1 MGLSSAENVI
11 ARSEAT
17 KQSLLPSAEQLRP
30 IAERYGLKL
39 IVLFGSQA
47 QGHTHPESDVDIAVL
62 SAKPLTGSRRLEL
75 WSELTKIFEAD
86 VDLTSL
92 DRAEP
97 LLLYRVA
104 CTGISL
110 YEGEK
115 WAWENQKSYGC
126 RRYWDSRKFFEAMER
141 YVSGRAEEMRRAG

>member
-1 MGLSSAENVI
+1 M
-11 ARSEAT
+11 R
-17 KQSLLPSAEQLRP
+17 LPSAEQLQP
-30 IAERYGLKL
+30 VAERYDLKL
-39 IVLFGSQA
+39 LVLFGSQA
-47 QGHTHPESDVDIAVL
+47 QGHTHPESDVDVAVL
-62 SAKPLTGSRRLEL
+62 PTRPLTGSRRLEL

-104 CTGISL
+104 CTGIPL

-126 RRYWDSRKFFEAMER
+126 RRYWDSRKLFEAMER
-141 YVSGRAEEMRRAG
+141 YVSRRAKEMRCAG

>member
-1 MGLSSAENVI
+1 M
-11 ARSEAT
+11 R
-17 KQSLLPSAEQLRP
+17 LPSADQLRS

-47 QGHTHPESDVDIAVL
+47 QGHTHPESDVDVAVL
-62 SAKPLTGSRRLEL
+62 PTRPLTGAQRLRLWGEL
-75 WSELTKIFEAD
+75 AKIFKAD
-86 VDLTSL
+86 IDLTSL

-104 CTGISL
+104 CSGIPL

-141 YVSGRAEEMRRAG
+141 YVSKRAEEMRRAG